1 MESCARPEFRSAL
14 KAHLASYAT
23 PDGRRAALEL
33 TLTLAAYAG
42 FLALTAGCLG
52 HLARA
57 TSPPAQAAWLAAS
70 VAAALGLALL
80 QVRAFLV
87 HHDLCH
93 GSLFA
98 SRRLNLALAPLF
110 GTLVSTS
117 SSVWKREHDRHH
129 RDSNN
134 LDRPQ
139 DGQTAPWTVAQYEGA
154 KGWQRWAYWLFNQ
167 RPVLFGLVPPLY
179 FLGFMR
185 LAARWYENLLFA
197 GFIALLWWTG
207 TLLAFAVA
215 LAPATVFGF
224 LVFHAQHTSRPG
236 GPALVRRHTADY
248 DAVENG
254 LKGSTLLV
262 MPRVPG
268 LWWFL
273 DWCMDGVEYHHVH
286 HLHPAMPAWRQRAC
300 HEAGGAFFA
309 QTPRLTLGE
318 AVKATRLT
326 LYDETASRLVG
337 FEGHA
342 PWQRPATVQRA
353 PAPPG

>member
-1 MESCARPEFRSAL
+1 MPPWAQPDFRAAL
-14 KAHLASYAT
+14 KAHLAAYAR

-33 TLTLAAYAG
+33 ALTLAAYAG
-42 FLALTAGCLG
+42 FLALTAACLRQ
-52 HLARA
+52 L
-57 TSPPAQAAWLAAS
+57 AQAASTPPRLGWLAAS
-70 VAAALGLALL
+70 AAAGLGLGLL

-117 SSVWKREHDRHH
+117 SSVWRREHDRHH

-139 DGQTAPWTVAQYEGA
+139 DGQTAPWTVARYQGA
-154 KGWQRWAYWLFNQ
+154 PGWQRWAYWLLNQ

-185 LAARWYENLLFA
+185 AAARWYENALFA
-197 GFIALLWWTG
+197 AFVALLWWTG
-207 TLLAFAVA
+207 TLAAFAVA
-215 LAPATVFGF
+215 LTPATAFGF
-224 LVFHAQHTSRPG
+224 LVFHAQHTGAS
-236 GPALVRRHTADY
+236 LVRRRAADY
-248 DAVENG
+248 DFVENG

-268 LWWFL
+268 LSWFL
-273 DWCMDGVEYHHVH
+273 DWCLDGVEYHHVH

-300 HEAGGAFFA
+300 HEAGAAFFA

-326 LYDETASRLVG
+326 LYDEGTSRLVS
-337 FEGHA
+337 FEGRA
-342 PWQRPATVQRA
+342 PWRRA
-353 PAPPG
+353 PVPAGPADELR

>member
-1 MESCARPEFRSAL
+1 MESWAQPEFRTAL
-14 KAHLASYAT
+14 KAHLASYAK

-42 FLALTAGCLG
+42 FLALTATCLRRLS
-52 HLARA
+52 HAA
-57 TSPPAQAAWLAAS
+57 TAPSQLGWLAAS
-70 VAAALGLALL
+70 VAAGLGLGLL

-98 SRRLNLALAPLF
+98 SRRLNALLAPVF

-154 KGWQRWAYWLFNQ
+154 KGWQRWAYWLLNQ
-167 RPVLFGLVPPLY
+167 PPVLFGLVPPLY

-185 LAARWYENLLFA
+185 AAARWYENLLFA
-197 GFIALLWWTG
+197 AFAALLWRTG
-207 TLLAFAVA
+207 TLLAFAVV
-215 LAPATVFGF
+215 LTPATIFGF
-224 LVFHAQHTSRPG
+224 LVFHAQHTNRPG
-236 GPALVRRHTADY
+236 GPSLVRRHAADY
-248 DAVENG
+248 DFFENG

-268 LWWFL
+268 LSWFI

-286 HLHPAMPAWRQRAC
+286 HLHPAMPAWRQKAC
-300 HEAGGAFFA
+300 HQAGAAFFTE
-309 QTPRLTLGE
+309 TPRLTLGE

-326 LYDETASRLVG
+326 LYDETAGRLVG
-337 FEGHA
+337 FDGHPPWRRGA
-342 PWQRPATVQRA
+342 PVASPRTDA
-353 PAPPG
+353 